1 MNSRSCRP
9 IYRRWN
15 NLRREIQCWK
25 SLCRQIRRNKIKIE
39 VNKEKSSKDQSIT
52 HSFPIRSPAP
62 PPPLEDKRQ
71 SRRKGMEGKGNAERP
86 NSSRGYHGCYLTR
99 RNRTDAKRV
108 YGFCG
113 CRKRAT
119 ALLRDSTALQIR
131 KSQDGSAGVSAFCPG
146 FFVHFYAF
154 RTPFLRVQ
162 VKSYYPLC
170 EQHPEALKAGRWI
183 GPKCVGWW
191 ADLRLSVGIL
201 N

>member
-52 HSFPIRSPAP
+52 HSFPIRS
-62 PPPLEDKRQ
+62 LGSEWQNRWKGMG
-71 SRRKGMEGKGNAERP
+71 RKGEAGRS

-119 ALLRDSTALQIR
+119 ALLRNSTVSQSSR
-131 KSQDGSAGVSAFCPG
+131 SQDRSARGIGLLPWLLVR
-146 FFVHFYAF
+146 FYAF
-154 RTPFLRVQ
+154 RTSFLRAK
-162 VKSYYPLC
+162 VKSYYPLYNRR
-170 EQHPEALKAGRWI
+170 LKALEIGRWI
-183 GPKCVGWW
+183 GPKCVGRW
-191 ADLRLSVGIL
+191 ADLRLSVGML